1 MSRGGNPAPAS
12 GARSA
17 ALFVLRAID
26 IFATTISSV
35 GVAAFSAIIIYVVFA
50 RYIIGATPFWAE
62 ELPRL
67 LLVWVTFLGAISA
80 FVRGSHFKAGLLPLM
95 LDEGG
100 ARRGLNLVAGL
111 CTIAFL
117 LVLAWTGGDL
127 AMRTWANQ
135 TTALQWPVG
144 LSYLALPVCC
154 SLSAI
159 VVALRLATGARDE
172 RRELSE

>member
-1 MSRGGNPAPAS
+1 MWGGGEAAS
-12 GARSA
+12 GRSRAMALA
-17 ALFVLRAID
+17 AQRGID
-26 IFATTISSV
+26 GFAVVISSL
-35 GVAAFSAIIIYVVFA
+35 GVAAFSVIIVYVVFA
-50 RYIIGATPFWAE
+50 RYVIGATPFWAE

-67 LLVWVTFLGAISA
+67 LLVWVTFTGAVSA
-80 FVRGSHFKAGLLPLM
+80 FVRGSHFEAGLLPL
-95 LDEGG
+95 LLGEGR
-100 ARRGLNLVAGL
+100 ARSGLTLFAGL

-127 AMRTWANQ
+127 SMRTWENR

-144 LSYLALPVCC
+144 LTYLALPVCC

-159 VVALRLATGARDE
+159 AVALRLAAGAPHE